1 MSDSHDIVVLS
12 IPRGVHVLP
21 VMRVLIG
28 GVASH
33 YGLALDSL
41 DDLQLA
47 VETLLA
53 EEPRSGCDLRL
64 ELRGRTDRLS
74 VCLHGL
80 SNQSVKAA
88 LVAAGPFQPCA
99 GCLLDVRL
107 LLSSLVGEY
116 QVREGTAESYSVE
129 MEKRA
134 S

>member
-1 MSDSHDIVVLS
+1 
-12 IPRGVHVLP
+12 

-64 ELRGRTDRLS
+64 ELRAAPTGSLCVCTVCPIRASRRACRRRTFSTLRRVSSGRATSPVVLGRR
-74 VCLHGL
+74 V
-80 SNQSVKAA
+80 
-88 LVAAGPFQPCA
+88 PI
-99 GCLLDVRL
+99 
-107 LLSSLVGEY
+107 
-116 QVREGTAESYSVE
+116 REGTAESYSVE

>member
-1 MSDSHDIVVLS
+1 
-12 IPRGVHVLP
+12 
-21 VMRVLIG
+21 MRVLIG
-28 GVASH
+28 GVASQ
-33 YGLALDSL
+33 YGLPLDSL

-53 EEPRSGCDLRL
+53 EEPRDGCDLRL
-64 ELRGRTDRLS
+64 EVSMGVDRLS

-80 SNQSVKAA
+80 SNQSVKDA
-88 LVAAGPFQPCA
+88 LLATGTFQSSA
-99 GCLLDVRL
+99 GCLLDVRF

-116 QVREGTAESYSVE
+116 QVREGGAQSYSVE